1 MISTNFNPAVL
12 TTRRNLNIAADTLNS
27 ALERMSTGYK
37 INRAADDAAGMCVSS
52 SLNIKIRGLSQAQKN
67 LADGIS
73 LIQTADGSL
82 SNMSDILNR
91 LRDLAVQGANGVYDS
106 SSLNAM
112 QSEADSLTAQ
122 LNQVKDG
129 TIFNGLSV
137 FDGSAT
143 PPPMGLTALVA
154 LFPAIL

>member
-1 MISTNFNPAVL
+1 MISINFNPSVL
-12 TTRRNLNIAADTLNS
+12 TTQRNLNITTSSLNS

-37 INRAADDAAGMCVSS
+37 INRSADDAAGMCVSS

-73 LIQTADGSL
+73 LIQAADGSL

-112 QSEADSLTAQ
+112 LQKSRID
-122 LNQVKDG
+122 V
-129 TIFNGLSV
+129 V
-137 FDGSAT
+137 T
-143 PPPMGLTALVA
+143 PVA
-154 LFPAIL
+154 RTKSSGFSCCKTLHIPST